1 MSDTSGGIKMEEF
14 LGLIYTACFS
24 TCIWPQIFKSIKT
37 KKVEDVSISLF
48 ILSIIGYIS
57 AIYYTILRIG
67 FDFWWLINYGLSLLS
82 AITMVC
88 VWFKYKNDK

>member
-1 MSDTSGGIKMEEF
+1 MEEF

-48 ILSIIGYIS
+48 VLSIVGYIS
-57 AIYYTILRIG
+57 AIAYTMLRVG
-67 FDFWWLINYGLSLLS
+67 PDFWWLINYGLSLLS
-82 AITMVC
+82 AIIMLC
-88 VWFKYKNDK
+88 VWIKFKK

>member
-14 LGLIYTACFS
+14 LGLVYTACFS

-48 ILSIIGYIS
+48 ILSVIGYIS
-57 AIYYTILRIG
+57 AIAYTVLRVG
-67 FDFWWLINYGLSLLS
+67 LDFWWLINYTLSLLS
-82 AITMVC
+82 AIVMLC
-88 VWFKYKNDK
+88 VWLKFKK

>member
-1 MSDTSGGIKMEEF
+1 MEEI

-48 ILSIIGYIS
+48 VLSVVGYIS
-57 AIYYTILRIG
+57 AIAYTMLRVG

-82 AITMVC
+82 AIIMLC
-88 VWFKYKNDK
+88 VWIKFKK

>member
-1 MSDTSGGIKMEEF
+1 MPNTSGGIKMEEI

-48 ILSIIGYIS
+48 VLSVVGYIS
-57 AIYYTILRIG
+57 AIAYTMLRVG

-82 AITMVC
+82 AIIMLC
-88 VWFKYKNDK
+88 VWIKFKK